1 MNKEKENNE
10 IYNFFSNC
18 EEITIKRISTQESTL
33 CHKENEVPL
42 DLHIVLFK
50 YKNNDNLEEI
60 VNNINEVESIDNY
73 FSEEQINNLSNK
85 LINKIKESKST
96 DGLEISNG
104 NRSELHFKNINFN
117 EKTNMIELNAVL
129 IVYKK

>member
-10 IYNFFSNC
+10 IYNFFNNC
-18 EEITIKRISTQESTL
+18 EEINIKRISTQEPTL
-33 CHKENEVPL
+33 FYKKNKVFL
-42 DLHIVLFK
+42 DLHIVVFK
-50 YKNNDNLEEI
+50 YKNNDHLEEI
-60 VNNINEVESIDNY
+60 VKNINKNESVDNY

-85 LINKIKESKST
+85 LINKIKESKRT

-117 EKTNMIELNAVL
+117 KKTNMIELNAVL